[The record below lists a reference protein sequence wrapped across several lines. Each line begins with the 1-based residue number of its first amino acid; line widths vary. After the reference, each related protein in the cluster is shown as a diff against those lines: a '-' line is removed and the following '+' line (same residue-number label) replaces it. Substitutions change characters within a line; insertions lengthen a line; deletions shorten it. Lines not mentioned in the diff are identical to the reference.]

1 MSNRRVKDDNEIT
14 KKVVQYIDDPKN
26 SSALKM
32 VHEMSNRA
40 KRSGNSPAILYHHR
54 MRVDNAEPNYNKIN
68 NNNDTAFKR
77 RPLHSLTSKNQI
89 YNDIIDNKNED
100 DKDVLP
106 EQGKK
111 RGLRYSERI
120 PSSNYKKE
128 YAWDKNANRI
138 VEKTVPS
145 NTNTYKH
152 EEKTIKQERKPIYQ
166 SKPQEKKVERVVERK
181 IETRPKVQERKV
193 ERVTQPKVQERKV
206 ERVTQQKV
214 QERKAEP
221 QPKTQYSKNTGFEE
235 IKEDKEKEEKAEIFE
250 KLKEYRVK
258 ENKEG
263 KKKKVRTT
271 GPKGNEK
278 YTEYVYE
285 KNVDDE
291 EDEFDD
297 EDFEKE
303 LPGKNTKFYKKIV
316 KNEPGSKVIIT
327 KKVIEESSSSNKD
340 DKLYF
345 ENDSDDED
353 IKKEL
358 KKLKI
363 NPSECKRGNVQVKVI
378 TEEYDEKGNKIYSK
392 QYTTSKLPK
401 GLKGHN
407 ELMDEFE
414 HFEDEYDE

>member
-77 RPLHSLTSKNQI
+77 RPLHSLTSKNQM

-193 ERVTQPKVQERKV
+193 ERVTQPKVQERK
-206 ERVTQQKV
+206 
-214 QERKAEP
+214 AEP
-221 QPKTQYSKNTGFEE
+221 QLKTQYSKNTGFEE

-263 KKKKVRTT
+263 KKRKVKTT